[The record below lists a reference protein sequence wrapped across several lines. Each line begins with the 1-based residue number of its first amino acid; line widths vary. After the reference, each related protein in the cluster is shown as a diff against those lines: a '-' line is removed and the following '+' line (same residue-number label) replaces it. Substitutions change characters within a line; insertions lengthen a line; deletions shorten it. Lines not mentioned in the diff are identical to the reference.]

1 MNMTSSW
8 SALMANMI
16 IDGTN
21 ADSIIGLSDETTDL
35 KAIRLLGSQPKVTHI
50 PAVLQSVLQN

>member
-1 MNMTSSW
+1 MTSSW